1 MLAAICQVLNE
12 CTKPDQ
18 ASPAAIVLQG
28 LHALCEA
35 EVRLNWLVPV
45 FCVLRFAFCLWIVD
59 LLVFFLRVRWI
70 VAALFFFLTSLMP
83 LFQCH

>member
-1 MLAAICQVLNE
+1 MLAAISQVLNE

-28 LHALCEA
+28 LQALCEA

-45 FCVLRFAFCLWIVD
+45 FCVL
-59 LLVFFLRVRWI
+59 
-70 VAALFFFLTSLMP
+70 ALALG
-83 LFQCH
+83 LFY